1 MRTLSRLWKRGLLG
15 CGVMGCALTGCVEQ
29 TLSVDSN
36 PPGAIVYLNDQ
47 EVGRTPFET
56 NFKWYG
62 TYDVTLRKEGYT
74 TLKTQA
80 KVIAPAWNWIPLD
93 LFAALWP
100 TTFMDKHDL
109 QFTLKPLS
117 ETEVD
122 PAPRP
127 PRRAPSDRARIRRQ
141 HPRAGDPPGEHA
153 AARDTGRP
161 NGSGQSRAA
170 SARSVT
176 VAALRCCRDR
186 TAVRTSPAQTRIGTS
201 FDRFW
206 TRCGGPQCDPY
217 RGSIARLQTRF
228 CVIGSV
234 HA

>member
-1 MRTLSRLWKRGLLG
+1 
-15 CGVMGCALTGCVEQ
+15 MGCALTGCVEQ

-122 PAPRP
+122 PARLVRRGERLRTELESGVSTRGPVTRPVNTPRP
-127 PRRAPSDRARIRRQ
+127 ATRVAPTAADKVVL
-141 HPRAGDPPGEHA
+141 PP
-153 AARDTGRP
+153 
-161 NGSGQSRAA
+161 
-170 SARSVT
+170 
-176 VAALRCCRDR
+176 
-186 TAVRTSPAQTRIGTS
+186 PA
-201 FDRFW
+201 
-206 TRCGGPQCDPY
+206 P
-217 RGSIARLQTRF
+217 
-228 CVIGSV
+228 
-234 HA
+234 